1 MAPMFL
7 VTLIGC
13 FLFAVYGALID
24 YYRRAWIAIPPFT
37 ASAESMRLSRTKI
50 SVLVPA
56 RNEEA
61 NIAACIDS
69 LSRQSYPRTS
79 TR

>member
-24 YYRRAWIAIPPFT
+24 YYRRAWKAIPTFIAP
-37 ASAESMRLSRTKI
+37 AGGVRLARTKI

-56 RNEEA
+56 RNGEA

-69 LSRQSYPRTS
+69 LSRQSYPRHL
-79 TR
+79 